1 MTDLHTLANAILDG
15 PTKAYAL
22 AVADKLEPVAPPP
35 TTGRW
40 FTDTSYLNT
49 RVPANPTISPSSP
62 AWIKLLLSKWTT
74 LYSNGLDGNVFNGA
88 KGAWSSTVYH
98 SAAATPNVQVREA
111 RTGKTYI
118 VPMDSSWKPSPGD
131 RHMTVIEPTGQVW
144 EYQGLDVA
152 AKTCQGVCHVTNVK
166 TGDGASS
173 ALCYVSDIPAPAGLV
188 RPEEIAAG
196 VIPHALHL
204 ISNVWSSQCV
214 YPAAHS
220 DGSTPNGIPMGSR
233 LWLPRSVSLAG
244 LTTYQAMEATALQ
257 EYGGYA
263 GDSGGAF
270 TVPFQSTADGVT
282 KYPFASL
289 TLPQSIVSQLKVVA

>member
-1 MTDLHTLANAILDG
+1 
-15 PTKAYAL
+15 
-22 AVADKLEPVAPPP
+22 
-35 TTGRW
+35 
-40 FTDTSYLNT
+40 LNT
-49 RVPANPTISPSSP
+49 PVPANPTISPNS
-62 AWIKLLLSKWTT
+62 ATWIKLLLSKWTT
-74 LYSNGLDGNVFNGA
+74 LYSNGLDGNVVNGA
-88 KGAWSSTVYH
+88 KGAWSSTVYR
-98 SAAATPNVQVREA
+98 STAATPSVQVKET
-111 RTGKTYI
+111 RTGKTWT
-118 VPMDSSWKPSPGD
+118 VPLDSSWKPSPGD

-152 AKTCQGVCHVTNVK
+152 ARTCQGVCHVTNVA

-173 ALCYVSDIPAPAGLV
+173 SACYVSDIPAPAGLI

-204 ISNVWSSQCV
+204 ISNVWSSQWV

-220 DGSTPNGIPMGSR
+220 DGSQAGGIPMGTR

-244 LTTYQAMEATALQ
+244 LSTYQVIEAKALQ

-263 GDSGGAF
+263 GDTGGAF

-282 KYPFASL
+282 KYPFVPL
-289 TLPQSIVSQLKVVA
+289 TLPQSIISQLKVLA